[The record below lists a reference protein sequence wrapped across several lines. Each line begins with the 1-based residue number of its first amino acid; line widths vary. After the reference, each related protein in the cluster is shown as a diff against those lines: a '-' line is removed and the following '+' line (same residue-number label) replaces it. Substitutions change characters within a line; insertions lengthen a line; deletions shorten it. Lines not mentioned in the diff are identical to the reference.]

1 MEEMKINSK
10 TGYSRDRVMND
21 QGPHN
26 ILKMI
31 QQKLVAKIAREEV
44 IETDSDSNQ

>member
-10 TGYSRDRVMND
+10 TGYTRNRVMND

-31 QQKLVAKIAREEV
+31 QQKLGAKIAREEV
-44 IETDSDSNQ
+44 TESGSDSH

>member
-1 MEEMKINSK
+1 MEEMRINSK
-10 TGYSRDRVMND
+10 TGYNRERVMND

-31 QQKLVAKIAREEV
+31 QKKLVAKIAREE
-44 IETDSDSNQ
+44 ITETGSDSH

>member
-10 TGYSRDRVMND
+10 TGYTRNRVIND

-26 ILKMI
+26 LLKMA
-31 QQKLVAKIAREEV
+31 QQKLAARLARED
-44 IETDSDSNQ
+44 ITDTGSDSD